1 MRSALSFH
9 SPYPRSC
16 LDTSLGYLES
26 APLILLH
33 LRISFY
39 AHLRK
44 SRICLICFA
53 LLILFFQSSL
63 YTQLY
68 SSCIHFHFP
77 IFFILIPFE
86 VSCAHCHHQALSFC
100 TNSFT
105 YFDKLKFL
113 SSASMKLL
121 TSSSIFWLP
130 VASNIFLN
138 AS

>member
-44 SRICLICFA
+44 SRRCLICFA

-68 SSCIHFHFP
+68 SSCIHFHFL

-100 TNSFT
+100 TIKSFFLNLLSL
-105 YFDKLKFL
+105 YLKFHF
-113 SSASMKLL
+113 LL
-121 TSSSIFWLP
+121 TVHSHILI
-130 VASNIFLN
+130 N
-138 AS
+138 